1 MSLLGPAH
9 YRRPPPTSAGRAAR
23 RSTTALQFG
32 ALAAGVCAVAQPAA
46 AQELRYSLTPTVEQL
61 RFDEALGLENSY
73 LYGGRAGVLFGRI
86 VELQGFYLTSRGTDA
101 RAADLYARLN
111 VSGTPPQ
118 NPGIDVS
125 TYGANLVL
133 NFGTGLVTPFV
144 RGGGSIVRFAPTG
157 LSATDRIAL
166 QYAGGLRVGRPG
178 GIRLSAFAE
187 DVRFRV
193 DRTLLLAIPVQADGA
208 VPFDGDAEKLRSNLA
223 FGAGLTIPLGGAVGA
238 YDDRPTSSLSRLSLP
253 LDAFAGV
260 LDWNGDSGLKAQN
273 IAGVRTG
280 IDFGPLVGLRAYYWR
295 GVDGDFSRRDGV
307 QSWGAEAQFNL
318 NSGSGVTPFL
328 LGGAG
333 QIDFTGTGVRS
344 SGATA
349 ADAPRARPADRTAL
363 IVGGGVKLP
372 LTPFV
377 SLTAAAR
384 DYVTTRDSSRLQDAN
399 GTRQLRNNWQ
409 YTAGLSV
416 SLGRRTAAPRVA
428 TRTRTDTVYLDPTGR
443 RTTAHDT
450 TRTLVVTARGDT
462 LRGAAA
468 DSALGIG
475 TSARLRAARGGDV
488 VAVSDTTTIA
498 PTAGDRTYAT
508 DRTVAV
514 VVPREGEITVRYG
527 PAAPIAQDTR
537 PGAGMRDEMRE
548 EIRAA
553 VRMAIREE
561 MAAADP
567 RARAELAAPGSS
579 DARPRPATPSSGRR
593 LEAAAMTRDEMR
605 AAIRAAIREE
615 LAAPGATRA
624 PVRKGTA
631 TAPDT
636 TPAPVGPNDAALD
649 GDAADAERDRRLL
662 DRVDARVSER
672 LAAEARAAADARTAA
687 ARASSGDGTTVVG
700 TPMPPATRRS
710 FSGATIY
717 SGATFSGG
725 TQALVGGRF
734 DLGQLSARLPGFH
747 LVPELAFGTGSGGTT
762 ALLAANATYRFGGA
776 RLGLLGDVRP
786 HAGLGVGVLHYS
798 AMVGGREGTN
808 LVLNPAYGVTLDP
821 APLRPLLRALSVG
834 GVPPALL
841 VEHHGVGFFDVNR
854 LVLGIDWRR

>member
-1 MSLLGPAH
+1 MSPQRPSH
-9 YRRPPPTSAGRAAR
+9 HRSPPPAAAGNAR
-23 RSTTALQFG
+23 RRVATAVQLG
-32 ALAAGVCAVAQPAA
+32 ALATVSCAIAHPAA

-61 RFDEALGLENSY
+61 RFDDALGLESTF
-73 LYGGRAGVLFGRI
+73 LYGGRANVLFGRI

-101 RAADLYARLN
+101 RAADLYSRLN
-111 VSGTPPQ
+111 ISGTPPQ

-178 GIRLSAFAE
+178 GIRFSAFAE

-193 DRTLLLAIPVQADGA
+193 DRTLLLAIPVQAGGA
-208 VPFDGDAEKLRSNLA
+208 APFDGDAEKLRSNLA
-223 FGAGLTIPLGGAVGA
+223 FGAGLTIPLGGAVGG
-238 YDDRPTSSLSRLSLP
+238 YDDSPGSSLARLSLP
-253 LDAFAGV
+253 VDAFAGV
-260 LDWNGDSGLKAQN
+260 LDWNDGSGLKAQN

-280 IDFGPLVGLRAYYWR
+280 LDFGPLVGVRAYYWR
-295 GVDGDFSRRDGV
+295 GVDSDFARRDAV

-318 NSGSGVTPFL
+318 NAGSGVTPFL

-333 QIDFTGTGVRS
+333 QIDFTEGGVRAS
-344 SGATA
+344 
-349 ADAPRARPADRTAL
+349 RAVGSDTLLVQPADRTAL

-372 LTPFV
+372 LTQFL

-399 GTRQLRNNWQ
+399 GTGQLRHNWQ
-409 YTAGLSV
+409 YTAGLSM

-428 TRTRTDTVYLDPTGR
+428 TRTRTDTVYLDPSGR
-443 RTTAHDT
+443 RVAVRDT
-450 TRTLVVTARGDT
+450 GRTLVVTARGDT

-468 DSALGIG
+468 DSALGVG
-475 TSARLRAARGGDV
+475 TSARLRAAQGGEV
-488 VAVSDTTTIA
+488 VAVADSTTIA
-498 PTAGDRTYAT
+498 PAAGERTYAT

-527 PAAPIAQDTR
+527 PAAPDAR
-537 PGAGMRDEMRE
+537 AGTGTRDEMRE

-553 VRMAIREE
+553 VRTAIQEE
-561 MAAADP
+561 MTAVDP
-567 RARAELAAPGSS
+567 GARAERSAPTPD
-579 DARPRPATPSSGRR
+579 DARTRAATPRSDRR
-593 LEAAAMTRDEMR
+593 LEPAAMTRDEMR
-605 AAIRAAIREE
+605 DAIRAVIREE

-624 PVRKGTA
+624 PVGA
-631 TAPDT
+631 EA
-636 TPAPVGPNDAALD
+636 AASSSDAAN
-649 GDAADAERDRRLL
+649 AERERRLME
-662 DRVDARVSER
+662 RVDARVSER
-672 LAAEARAAADARTAA
+672 LAADARADAPREPVTP
-687 ARASSGDGTTVVG
+687 TV
-700 TPMPPATRRS
+700 PPSRTRRS
-710 FSGATIY
+710 FDGATLY

-725 TQALVGGRF
+725 AQALLGGRF
-734 DLGQLSARLPGFH
+734 DLGQLSASLPGFR

-762 ALLAANATYRFGGA
+762 TLLAANAVYQFGGA
-776 RLGLLGDVRP
+776 RLGVLGDVRP

-798 AMVGGREGTN
+798 AMVGGRDGTN
-808 LVLNPAYGVTLDP
+808 LVLNPAYGLTLDP
-821 APLRPLLRALSVG
+821 APLRPMLRTLSVG
-834 GVPPALL
+834 GAMPALV

-854 LVLGIDWRR
+854 LVLGLTWRR